1 MSLSKNVTK
10 YVRIIIV
17 LHCAALLASCVGSN
31 ISSDNG
37 NKLNNVSVNGN
48 RSVYVALGAYGVMSY
63 SYDNTNWSLIG
74 VPAVAYNSMA
84 TDDANHVVAVGE
96 NGSVIFSADDG
107 ATWSG
112 VKSGLTESFNKVAYG
127 DGVFIAVGNNGF
139 ISRSN
144 SIDKWNGS
152 NIGYAGNLTGI
163 SYTKSSNIGI
173 WVVTTD
179 RNKIFYSYNNG
190 TTWNSTD
197 LEAGVTLNNVKYAK
211 SEFYA
216 IGSNGNIWHSV
227 DGSEWVQ
234 SVIYSDSKQTSKYS
248 GNITSIAYGNHIFL
262 GTTSDGKLISSND
275 GQVWGLLG
283 ALSLK
288 SLNNIYYNNNA
299 FVVVGD
305 SFVRASSD
313 NGKTWREILT
323 TTYNFRD
330 AVLTQDSNSYIFT
343 AQKGYIVR
351 TSNTFSGVKIVPI
364 LGSSLNSAQHSAD
377 GSLIVTVGNDGTIIS
392 SNDGQ
397 AWTKQQSNTVSSLKK
412 IMTLGSN
419 FIAVGLN
426 GTIVQSSNG
435 INWKSSQPFTSLQFF
450 DGANDSNSKI
460 IAIGRNGSTTS
471 TKPAAILS
479 NDSGKTWSDISVKF
493 ESAADL
499 RAITYNKDSK
509 TFLVTDSLH
518 QIFTSSDGN
527 KWSKIGSFVGL
538 INGLSYAYG
547 TYVAVGDNGSIMTS
561 TNGKDWLSC
570 SGNDFK
576 GHSFY
581 GVGPSNISN
590 QFIATGTNGSLVKI
604 ITNGAIAS
612 CTLNSNIDSDVTIF
626 DYDSI
631 YQLDKLNIVNTIPSS
646 NASNVAQNSI
656 IRISFDDSIDPSTLT
671 SASVQLLSGSNIV
684 AASLSIDN
692 TDGNNDVLVITPSQP
707 LNPSSNYMVSINQK
721 LLNTYG
727 NSLSTDYSFNFT
739 TAVAVPVITTLIY
752 PANNSSLPF
761 DSKRIILQFDAP
773 MNESS
778 FNANTISVNGA
789 LGAQTLSYDKS
800 SNQLTVF
807 YSGDSSGSSFTAGS
821 SLSVTVNNAK
831 SILGNSVSKTL
842 SFTTAPSPHKWIYLT
857 SLESN
862 VVKDNVGASFIDSN
876 ESSLYVAYL
885 SKQTLILK
893 KLNTDLKTWSNAGSI
908 AVDSTYSYFP
918 KFAIS
923 SNGVQYF
930 AYVNA
935 AKSSANLVS
944 CQNNAC
950 KLAATYTLSKNGNNI
965 GALDLVVNPVTK
977 LPAIAVAYGPGNN
990 NSYTNQNNKVD
1001 ILYYNGSTLLQLA
1014 AIEDYKVSRKSVNI
1028 AADATGAFY
1037 LAEIGDGTSN
1047 SVNVRVMR
1055 LKYVSNSF
1063 AKEWQEASLLTLPV
1077 ASLKGGNLS
1086 SLTNLKVSANKLI
1099 TFALVNNNNAMSFYS
1114 YNWASSDDDKLNSA
1128 LLSNA
1133 WMNITPSQVL
1143 NYTGTTDFS
1152 ILYNKTN
1159 QLYSSLISLSSQSA
1173 TQNQILSGS
1182 VYGIST
1188 AQWLGQQEFSVGTNY
1203 LDVTQY
1209 NDSYYAITSEV
1220 SGKGSYFYTVYSY

>member
-1 MSLSKNVTK
+1 MFLSKNLTK
-10 YVRIIIV
+10 CVRIIIT
-17 LHCAALLASCVGSN
+17 LSCAALLVSCVGSTSLN
-31 ISSDNG
+31 SSG
-37 NKLNNVSVNGN
+37 NKLNSALGNGN

-74 VPAVAYNSMA
+74 VPAVAYNSMV
-84 TDDANHVVAVGE
+84 TDENNHVVAVGE

-112 VKSGLTESFNKVAYG
+112 VKSGLTESLNKVAYG
-127 DGVFIAVGNNGF
+127 NGVFIAVGNNGF

-144 SIDKWNGS
+144 SIDKWSAS
-152 NIGYAGNLTGI
+152 NIGYTGNLTGI
-163 SYTKSSNIGI
+163 SYTKSSNVGI

-179 RNKIFYSYNNG
+179 NNKVFYSYNNG
-190 TTWNSTD
+190 ATWNSTD
-197 LEAGVTLNNVKYAK
+197 LGTGVILNNIKYAK
-211 SEFYA
+211 NEFYA
-216 IGSNGNIWHSV
+216 VGSNGNIWHSV
-227 DGSEWVQ
+227 DGSAWVQ
-234 SVIYSDSKQTSKYS
+234 SVIYSDSKQISKYS
-248 GNITSIAYGNHIFL
+248 GNITSITYGNNLFL

-275 GQVWGLLG
+275 GQVWVLLG

-288 SLNNIYYNNNA
+288 SLNNIYYNNNT

-305 SFVRASSD
+305 NFVRASSD

-323 TTYNFRD
+323 TTYNFKD
-330 AVLTQDSNSYIFT
+330 AILTQDSNSYIFT

-351 TSNTFSGVKIVPI
+351 TSNTFSNAKVVPI

-377 GSLIVTVGNDGTIIS
+377 GSLIITVGNDGTIIS
-392 SNDGQ
+392 STNGQ
-397 AWTKQQSNTVSSLKK
+397 AWTKQQSNTIYSLKK

-435 INWKSSQPFTSLQFF
+435 VNWKSSQPFSSLQFF
-450 DGANDSNSKI
+450 DGANDSNSEI

-479 NDSGKTWSDISVKF
+479 NDAGKTWSDISTKF
-493 ESAADL
+493 ESAGDL
-499 RAITYNKDSK
+499 RAITYNKDNK

-527 KWSKIGSFVGL
+527 KWSKIGSFTGL

-547 TYVAVGDNGSIMTS
+547 TYVAVGDNGVIVTS
-561 TNGKDWLSC
+561 TNGKDWLACGS
-570 SGNDFK
+570 NDLK
-576 GHSFY
+576 GYSFY
-581 GVGPSNISN
+581 GVGSSNVNN

-604 ITNGAIAS
+604 TTNGANAS
-612 CTLNSNIDSDVTIF
+612 CALNNIDSDVTIF

-631 YQLDKLNIVNTIPSS
+631 SQLDKLNVVSTIPS
-646 NASNVAQNSI
+646 NNTNNVAQNST
-656 IRISFDDSIDPSTLT
+656 IRIAFDDSINTSTLT
-671 SASVQLLSGSNIV
+671 NDSVQLASGGNV
-684 AASLSIDN
+684 VTASLNIDN
-692 TDGNNDVLVITPSQP
+692 ADGNNDVLVITPSQP
-707 LNPSSNYMVSINQK
+707 LAPNTNYTVSINQK

-727 NSLSTDYSFNFT
+727 NSLASDYSFNFT
-739 TAVAVPVITTLIY
+739 TAAAVPVVTTLAY
-752 PANNSSLPF
+752 PANNSALPF
-761 DSKRIILQFDAP
+761 DSKRIVLQFDTP

-778 FNANTISVNGA
+778 FNSNTISVNGA

-842 SFTTAPSPHKWIYLT
+842 SFTTAAVPQKWTYLT

-885 SKQTLILK
+885 SKQTLVLK
-893 KLNTDLKTWSNAGSI
+893 KLNTDLKTWSSAGSI

-918 KFAIS
+918 KFAIA

-935 AKSSANLVS
+935 SKSSANLIS

-1001 ILYYNGSTLLQLA
+1001 ILYYNGSTLSQLA
-1014 AIEDYKVSRKSVNI
+1014 KVEDYAVSRKSVNI
-1028 AADATGAFY
+1028 AADATGGLY
-1037 LAEIGDGTSN
+1037 LAEISDGKSN

-1055 LKYVSNSF
+1055 LNYASNNF
-1063 AKEWQEASLLTLPV
+1063 ATEWQKASVLTLPV

-1099 TFALVNNNNAMSFYS
+1099 TFALVNNNNAMSFYN
-1114 YNWASSDDDKLNSA
+1114 YNWASSDDDKVNSA
-1128 LLSNA
+1128 LCSNV
-1133 WMNITPSQVL
+1133 WMNITTSQVL

-1152 ILYNKTN
+1152 LLYNTTN
-1159 QLYSSLISLSSQSA
+1159 QLYSSLISLSTQSA

-1182 VYGIST
+1182 VYGVSA

-1209 NDSYYAITSEV
+1209 NNSYYAITSEV
-1220 SGKGSYFYTVYSY
+1220 SGTNSYYYTVYRY